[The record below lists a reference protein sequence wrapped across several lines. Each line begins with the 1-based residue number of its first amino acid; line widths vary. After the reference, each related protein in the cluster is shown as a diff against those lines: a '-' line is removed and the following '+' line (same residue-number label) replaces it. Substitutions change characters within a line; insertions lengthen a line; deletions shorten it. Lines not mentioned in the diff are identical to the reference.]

1 MRQYGLSR
9 YKAIKTPKTG
19 EFSDRIHTIVCQSC
33 LDMYR
38 RCIERGEDYCGF
50 SSYTTNIM
58 NSSQELS
65 FLKGYNVNANSFD
78 SKIDQENTNENV
90 IQVRTSNEFPMT
102 ENANGNGNEAEDNF
116 LHHSDFGVNDDVL
129 LFNFTPESPNV
140 LADDT
145 LLISNEED
153 EEENFVG
160 CADGSDVVDE
170 SYSKSN
176 TNSYRT
182 DNSSNNDSNENITNN
197 INNNNNND
205 SDDNDIII
213 SSSINNSSSSSSVN
227 NNNNNSNSSSSSN
240 SSSDVNND
248 MSSIRTNVL
257 TTSMGTRTKRILTGK
272 RSSSPMQ
279 KISKNSRAIEDDFV
293 GNDPHLSVDITET
306 EEHPAMVKY
315 DIEEEDSASVTTA
328 LIITASIGESV
339 QNSITIS
346 INTSNIQ
353 NDKIESHEERIENSL
368 LKKRGRPYKI
378 PHSKGDSKVR
388 SQDFNKN
395 RSELDTLEGAQNYH
409 DEEKMIH
416 NTDDFSNNK
425 GEEGRLVIRNDDSD
439 LVLKSS
445 LEMRGSIK
453 LGLVAT
459 STVAMPPKSTPTS
472 TSTKGGEFSSNPT
485 SNNRRQNDQE
495 NKHPGECSIAPS
507 NTNNILL
514 PLPPQPLFTESDST
528 PSFVIGTTPAASLA
542 VSADIPS
549 TSVAISHPVP
559 ASAPVSSPS
568 DLLPC
573 GKQKGRPKKKDR
585 RLEDKVDSIQFEEI
599 SPSSVTSTRK
609 RHSERLSLGDIDA
622 STPAQTSL
630 SIGILSHTDEQ
641 RNDGGH
647 LNFNK
652 HADSQ
657 LVDMSQSLT
666 LSPNS
671 TKDYDGA
678 LEIVEISSL
687 QSTTST
693 IDT

>member
-1 MRQYGLSR
+1 
-9 YKAIKTPKTG
+9 
-19 EFSDRIHTIVCQSC
+19 
-33 LDMYR
+33 MYR

-58 NSSQELS
+58 DSSQELS
-65 FLKGYNVNANSFD
+65 FLKGYNANSFD
-78 SKIDQENTNENV
+78 SKTDQENTNENE
-90 IQVRTSNEFPMT
+90 ITERTPNEYSMT
-102 ENANGNGNEAEDNF
+102 ESTNGNGNEAEDNF
-116 LHHSDFGVNDDVL
+116 LHTSDFGVNDDVL

-145 LLISNEED
+145 LLIINMED
-153 EEENFVG
+153 EEENIVG
-160 CADGSDVVDE
+160 CPDGSGVVDE

-176 TNSYRT
+176 TNNYST
-182 DNSSNNDSNENITNN
+182 DNSSNNNINN
-197 INNNNNND
+197 SSNNNNNNFSD
-205 SDDNDIII
+205 SNDI
-213 SSSINNSSSSSSVN
+213 SSSSSSSSSVN
-227 NNNNNSNSSSSSN
+227 NSNNNNNNDNNSSSGSG
-240 SSSDVNND
+240 SDVNND
-248 MSSIRTNVL
+248 MSSIRTDVL
-257 TTSMGTRTKRILTGK
+257 TTAMGTRTKRILTGK
-272 RSSSPMQ
+272 RNSSPIKKIF
-279 KISKNSRAIEDDFV
+279 KISRAVEDDF
-293 GNDPHLSVDITET
+293 GCNDPHLSVDVTEI
-306 EEHPAMVKY
+306 EDHPVMVKY
-315 DIEEEDSASVTTA
+315 DIEGEDSASVTTA
-328 LIITASIGESV
+328 LIITPLIGESL
-339 QNSITIS
+339 QYSIPIS

-353 NDKIESHEERIENSL
+353 NDKIESYEGRIENSL
-368 LKKRGRPYKI
+368 LKKRGRPFKI
-378 PHSKGDSKVR
+378 PHSKDDSKVR

-395 RSELDTLEGAQNYH
+395 GSELDTLEGAQNYH
-409 DEEKMIH
+409 DEKKMIY
-416 NTDDFSNNK
+416 NTDNFCNNN
-425 GEEGRLVIRNDDSD
+425 GEEERLVIKNDDSD
-439 LVLKSS
+439 LVQKSS
-445 LEMRGSIK
+445 LEIRGSIK

-459 STVAMPPKSTPTS
+459 STVVMPSEFTPAS
-472 TSTKGGEFSSNPT
+472 TSTKGGESFSNPT

-495 NKHPGECSIAPS
+495 NSRLGECSFAPS

-514 PLPPQPLFTESDST
+514 PLPPQPLFAENNFT
-528 PSFVIGTTPAASLA
+528 PSCVIGTILAASLA
-542 VSADIPS
+542 VSADVPS

-585 RLEDKVDSIQFEEI
+585 RHEDKVDSIQTEEI